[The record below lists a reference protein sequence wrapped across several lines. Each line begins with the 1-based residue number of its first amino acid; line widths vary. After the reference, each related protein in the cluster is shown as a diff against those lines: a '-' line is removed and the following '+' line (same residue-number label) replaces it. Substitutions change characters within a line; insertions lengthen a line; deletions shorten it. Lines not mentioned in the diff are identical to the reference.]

1 MENYDRYFTLCS
13 TVQLHMDSL
22 EHKCLSYCLYTV
34 YCLSNEALWYKQTD
48 GKCSFNVSLQKVH
61 PHFPLKFCKSSL
73 SFLIKFPK
81 FYIIF
86 TIVLPACVLH
96 KNFEWWMVVS
106 HRLLPTT
113 FSERPSTARFPLQN
127 YFYSLWHMLIQ
138 CKYLPQSAGSPC
150 ECISEP
156 ASSVSVSRFNSLST
170 SSASASTS
178 SAKPSFNSRACMETS
193 FVTPQNYTTI
203 SNTVCS
209 TVYHVCVI
217 QLETHHQMTQLHQ
230 QQSCVHSEI

>member
-1 MENYDRYFTLCS
+1 
-13 TVQLHMDSL
+13 
-22 EHKCLSYCLYTV
+22 
-34 YCLSNEALWYKQTD
+34 
-48 GKCSFNVSLQKVH
+48 
-61 PHFPLKFCKSSL
+61 
-73 SFLIKFPK
+73 
-81 FYIIF
+81 
-86 TIVLPACVLH
+86 
-96 KNFEWWMVVS
+96 MVVS

-113 FSERPSTARFPLQN
+113 FSERPSTASFPLQN
-127 YFYSLWHMLIQ
+127 YFYSLWHMLKQ

-193 FVTPQNYTTI
+193 FVIPQNYIII

-209 TVYHVCVI
+209 RGSVSHLCDPARNTLPNDTAAWAAILCPFWDLSCVSS
-217 QLETHHQMTQLHQ
+217 Q
-230 QQSCVHSEI
+230 QQF